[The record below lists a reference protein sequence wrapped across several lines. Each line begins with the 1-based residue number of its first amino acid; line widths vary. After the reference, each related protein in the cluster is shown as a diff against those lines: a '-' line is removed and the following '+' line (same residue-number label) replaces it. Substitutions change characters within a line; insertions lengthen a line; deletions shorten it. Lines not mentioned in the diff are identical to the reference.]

1 MKNVLRTVSIVVLL
15 AVASGG
21 GSVLGGGKKGEEAP
35 IVPFLYDKAG
45 AVYYEETLDVE
56 GAKRDELFTSTEKW
70 IADNFS
76 KSEIENH
83 EVDSSRDWLTFNTFV
98 RTPKGWR
105 GIDEAGDGYLR
116 FEVVVKFKDEKVKI
130 RIADFHFR
138 LADAWR
144 TNPDDRMKITDREMF
159 TKGGKKPQAAKVLL
173 QEELDGLIATLEQKF
188 ATEDYG
194 DW

>member
-1 MKNVLRTVSIVVLL
+1 MKKIRRTVLVVVLFAVVL
-15 AVASGG
+15 AA
-21 GSVLGGGKKGEEAP
+21 GSVLAGGKKDEEVP

-45 AVYYEETLDVE
+45 AVYYEKTLDVA
-56 GAKRDELFTSTEKW
+56 GAKRDDLFTSTEAW
-70 IADNFS
+70 IADSFS
-76 KSEIENH
+76 ESEIENH
-83 EVDSSRDWLTFNTFV
+83 EVDSSRNWLTFDTFV

-130 RIADFHFR
+130 HMADFHFR

-144 TNPDDRMKITDREMF
+144 TNPDDRMKITDREIF
-159 TKGGKKPQAAKVLL
+159 TKGGKKPEAAKLLL
-173 QEELDGLIATLEQKF
+173 QEELDGIIATLEQKF
-188 ATEDYG
+188 ASEDYG